1 MRNNTAVGVAHLF
14 DYLEAMRAGRMD
26 GSAEPAVERTARSVI
41 VADAQSGTAQVA
53 FAAAFDDLVTATR
66 ATGLGM
72 LTMRSSYTV
81 GELGYYVR
89 QLADAGLIAVAGA
102 NSPALMSFAGSSGP
116 VLGTNPLAYACPRP
130 GRRPIVVDQAS
141 SQTAYVNIRQA
152 AENGEPIP
160 SGWAVDAGGVPTTDA
175 SAALGG
181 ALLPFG
187 GYKGGNIA
195 LLVELLAVMS
205 GAQWSLDAPA
215 FDHGTASPG
224 VGMFVIAIDPS
235 GFAEPLPQR
244 LEAHFI
250 RLGTELGLDMS
261 VFEDIDPD
269 SATCPLDEQ
278 LYQRLHA
285 AANSTPPT
293 GRHQGPHRA

>member
-1 MRNNTAVGVAHLF
+1 
-14 DYLEAMRAGRMD
+14 
-26 GSAEPAVERTARSVI
+26 
-41 VADAQSGTAQVA
+41 
-53 FAAAFDDLVTATR
+53 
-66 ATGLGM
+66 M
-72 LTMRSSYTV
+72 LSMRSSYTV
-81 GELGYYVR
+81 GELGHYVR
-89 QLADAGLIAVAGA
+89 RLADAGLMAVAGA

-130 GRRPIVVDQAS
+130 GRTPIVVDQAS

-152 AENGEPIP
+152 AEHDEPIP
-160 SGWAVDAGGVPTTDA
+160 SGWAVDSTGVPTTDA
-175 SAALGG
+175 SAALAG

-235 GFAEPLPQR
+235 GFAESLPER

-261 VFEDIDPD
+261 VFEDIDSD
-269 SATCPLDEQ
+269 SAVCQLDEQ
-278 LYQRLHA
+278 LYRKPPGTAPCMTSSSSEVGPQA
-285 AANSTPPT
+285 SQPPTSCATPPST
-293 GRHQGPHRA
+293 SRSWRQKPRSADARSQ